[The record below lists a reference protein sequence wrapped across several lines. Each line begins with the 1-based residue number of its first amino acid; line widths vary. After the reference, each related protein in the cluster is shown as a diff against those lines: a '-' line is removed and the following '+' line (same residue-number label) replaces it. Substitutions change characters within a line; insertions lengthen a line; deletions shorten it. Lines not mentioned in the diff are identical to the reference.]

1 MTAKDKE
8 YQAWIK
14 LWEFAKSSI
23 NNGDISYTEFVES
36 GREIFEVKLKQSNP
50 KVTIEQRK
58 ENFAHTIYPYKDQY
72 GSEMCLQFF
81 NYWSELNHSG
91 KKMRFELQKTWE
103 VGKRLATW
111 QNNSKTFSNGKR
123 NELDTLEQQLLA
135 KFGG

>member
-1 MTAKDKE
+1 MTAKEYLLSELDK
-8 YQAWIK
+8 IG
-14 LWEFAKSSI
+14 LSSYLSI
-23 NNGDISYTEFVES
+23 DGLYLTSIVDIMERYA
-36 GREIFEVKLKQSNP
+36 KLKQAEP
-50 KVTIEQRK
+50 KQTVEQRK
-58 ENFAHTIYPYKDQY
+58 QNFADTIFPYVKEY

-111 QNNSKTFSNGKR
+111 QNNSKSFNNGKR
-123 NELDTLEQQLLA
+123 NELNTLEQQLIA

>member
-1 MTAKDKE
+1 MTAKEYLLSELDK
-8 YQAWIK
+8 IG
-14 LWEFAKSSI
+14 LSSYLSI
-23 NNGDISYTEFVES
+23 DGLYLTSIVDIMESYA
-36 GREIFEVKLKQSNP
+36 KLKQEKP
-50 KVTIEQRK
+50 KLTIEQRK
-58 ENFAHTIYPYKDQY
+58 ENFAHTILPYKQQY

-111 QNNSKTFSNGKR
+111 HNNSKTFYNGKR